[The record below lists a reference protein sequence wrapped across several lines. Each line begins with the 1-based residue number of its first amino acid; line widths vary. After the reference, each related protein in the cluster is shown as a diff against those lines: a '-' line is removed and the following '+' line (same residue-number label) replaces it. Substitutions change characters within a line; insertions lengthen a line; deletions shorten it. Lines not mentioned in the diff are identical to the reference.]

1 MYVRAHI
8 LKCMFCIS
16 LLFICIPNDYIF
28 SILQWL
34 CIHEPKIMF
43 VIIIHFVRI
52 KDPVTPLQTRRRDNW
67 LQLAN
72 TYCMYRMPLI
82 YIMHIAYSTAYVVCT
97 LHRKIHILIAYLS
110 YLLLRSM
117 QGYWT
122 NYLADKSLAMHW
134 FFHSLS
140 GVKLSLVYWW
150 NHKSSLSCAK

>member
-1 MYVRAHI
+1 MCVRVHI
-8 LKCMFCIS
+8 LKCMFCVS
-16 LLFICIPNDYIF
+16 LFFICIPNDYIF
-28 SILQWL
+28 SILRVALYSRTKNNVCYHHSL
-34 CIHEPKIMF
+34 CKNKGPL
-43 VIIIHFVRI
+43 
-52 KDPVTPLQTRRRDNW
+52 TPLQTRRRDNW

-82 YIMHIAYSTAYVVCT
+82 YIMHIAYSTQ
-97 LHRKIHILIAYLS
+97 RKIHFLFAYRS
-110 YLLLRSM
+110 YLLHIILRSM